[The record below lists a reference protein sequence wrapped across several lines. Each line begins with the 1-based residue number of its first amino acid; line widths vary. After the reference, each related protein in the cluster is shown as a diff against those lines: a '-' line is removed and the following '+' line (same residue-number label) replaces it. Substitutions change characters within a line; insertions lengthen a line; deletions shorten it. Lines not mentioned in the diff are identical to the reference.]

1 MKTNKN
7 KKGFTL
13 IELLIVLVIM
23 AIVTAI
29 AVPSISGYTKAQRNK
44 NCKTEMNAL
53 ADEIRA
59 GLSSKR
65 FSQSTDLKQD
75 VYDEIKRLCLNHVE
89 GASVTDGTDSTD
101 SFTLSGVCTS
111 GGIYTVSWNVD
122 TTNANQVGIS
132 KLSIHCDKQDLYLDP
147 ELTATVTVQ
156 VESPAITAEEYVVSV
171 AKDVC
176 DKIADYV
183 TNLNLKNDTV
193 DTSNPNN
200 DCKNFLNSTLGNLY
214 TPNPTSRDFHYGTR
228 ENLNQNHT
236 NGKRY
241 GNSMFCAGFSN
252 TENIRPYSDCLSEI
266 KFLSADSTIWENE
279 KIYGI
284 SLKKDS
290 ASGQYYLYELIYSV
304 NYKFNGTSTPIKVK
318 MVYTESIN
326 NDGNKTISYKL
337 DSNNQNLSN
346 DIGIL
351 NSTIDSPYTYEP
363 PSNNPEMDW
372 KTH

>member
-89 GASVTDGTDSTD
+89 GASVTDGTVADGDIYNT
-101 SFTLSGVCTS
+101 FELSNVCTS
-111 GGIYTVSWNVD
+111 GGIYEVKWKVN

-132 KLSIHCDKQDLYLDP
+132 KLSIHCDKQTSVYVDP

-214 TPNPTSRDFHYGTR
+214 TPNTTSRDFHYGTR

-241 GNSMFCAGFSN
+241 GNSMFCTGFSN

-318 MVYTESIN
+318 MVYDSS
-326 NDGNKTISYKL
+326 DKTFKKS
-337 DSNNQNLSN
+337 DVSVLSGG
-346 DIGIL
+346 IGIL
-351 NSTIDSPYTYEP
+351 NSTID
-363 PSNNPEMDW
+363 NLIN
-372 KTH
+372 